1 MPTPRFPVT
10 GDHKLRPKSGRTPL
24 QPLNSQANHVTDSS
38 SHTKPAK
45 QTQIEICIADQ
56 SNKENT
62 LHRPTQIESLDASLA
77 EELSA
82 IRKKMERLRSDR
94 ERTEKMLRRVSTI
107 RSLREKEQVKK
118 SSERQSPP
126 NSEMTVED
134 REESEFGDES
144 IIQSPGYSIC
154 YSLQVGDVVLIQDE
168 SVMENEFKMV
178 GLETLVGYKVV
189 TPARRNIGKVR
200 GYSFNI
206 NSGAI
211 ESLELD
217 SFGIS
222 IIPSSLVSTYALFVE
237 DVLEVIPDAV
247 VVHEA
252 AASRIQRLT
261 KGFLGTQNVGTS
273 VDELGEYPDFERPA
287 RSEYGQ
293 SVRRSYGS
301 QRFQPKNRETEDDW
315 ELPKDYL

>member
-24 QPLNSQANHVTDSS
+24 QQLNSPANHVTDSS

-45 QTQIEICIADQ
+45 QTQIEIFIADQ

-94 ERTEKMLRRVSTI
+94 ERTEKMLRERDLMLEMKMKEVEERGEIQKSLEIELDRLYRLKQLQSQSVRVSTI

-144 IIQSPGYSIC
+144 IIQSPGSA
-154 YSLQVGDVVLIQDE
+154 S
-168 SVMENEFKMV
+168 S
-178 GLETLVGYKVV
+178 
-189 TPARRNIGKVR
+189 
-200 GYSFNI
+200 
-206 NSGAI
+206 AI
-211 ESLELD
+211 
-217 SFGIS
+217 I
-222 IIPSSLVSTYALFVE
+222 
-237 DVLEVIPDAV
+237 
-247 VVHEA
+247 
-252 AASRIQRLT
+252 
-261 KGFLGTQNVGTS
+261 
-273 VDELGEYPDFERPA
+273 
-287 RSEYGQ
+287 
-293 SVRRSYGS
+293 
-301 QRFQPKNRETEDDW
+301 TE
-315 ELPKDYL
+315 K

>member
-94 ERTEKMLRRVSTI
+94 ERTEKMLRERDLMLEMKMKEVEERGEIQKSLEIELDRLYRLKQLQSQSVRVSTI

-144 IIQSPGYSIC
+144 IIQSPGSA
-154 YSLQVGDVVLIQDE
+154 S
-168 SVMENEFKMV
+168 S
-178 GLETLVGYKVV
+178 
-189 TPARRNIGKVR
+189 
-200 GYSFNI
+200 
-206 NSGAI
+206 AI
-211 ESLELD
+211 
-217 SFGIS
+217 I
-222 IIPSSLVSTYALFVE
+222 
-237 DVLEVIPDAV
+237 
-247 VVHEA
+247 
-252 AASRIQRLT
+252 
-261 KGFLGTQNVGTS
+261 
-273 VDELGEYPDFERPA
+273 
-287 RSEYGQ
+287 
-293 SVRRSYGS
+293 
-301 QRFQPKNRETEDDW
+301 TE
-315 ELPKDYL
+315 K